1 MEEIY
6 SEREQSWHHDSREEI
21 TIPFYRTLEVLIRDL
36 TLWLVQRDK
45 PHSPIKTL
53 VDALNSLE
61 RILHSSAPKVYPYG
75 RRRR

>member
-36 TLWLVQRDK
+36 T
-45 PHSPIKTL
+45 P
-53 VDALNSLE
+53 
-61 RILHSSAPKVYPYG
+61 
-75 RRRR
+75 